1 MSEKNQ
7 NIKLDKSRFSAPET
21 VWQKLE
27 NSLNEANKLKV
38 SLNNLPVYNA
48 PETVWVKIESDL
60 TEKRPGKLIKLGTF
74 RIAAAI
80 LVLLGAGVWIYFSL
94 VKETELISYS
104 TEFVSGALQIND
116 WDEEESAFLMLDQI
130 CIEKPF
136 LCEDAE
142 FQLLR
147 RSLNDLTEG
156 KNALKNSLGDIN
168 TDPDLIAQLAK
179 IEMERTNILKEM
191 LAYL

>member
-7 NIKLDKSRFSAPET
+7 NIKLDKNRFSAPET

-27 NSLNEANKLKV
+27 NSLNEANKLKAG
-38 SLNNLPVYNA
+38 LNNLPVYNA

-94 VKETELISYS
+94 AEETELISYS
-104 TEFVSGALQIND
+104 TEFVSGELQIND

-156 KNALKNSLGDIN
+156 KNALKNSLGEIN

>member
-7 NIKLDKSRFSAPET
+7 NIKLDKNRFSAPET

-27 NSLNEANKLKV
+27 NSLNEANKLKAG
-38 SLNNLPVYNA
+38 LNNLPVYNA
-48 PETVWVKIESDL
+48 PETVWTKIESDL
-60 TEKRPGKLIKLGTF
+60 TEKRPGKLIKLGAY

-94 VKETELISYS
+94 AEEAELISYS
-104 TEFVSGALQIND
+104 TEFVSVELQIND

-136 LCEDAE
+136 LCEDAG

-147 RSLNDLTEG
+147 RSLDDLTKG
-156 KNALKNSLGDIN
+156 KIALKNSLGEIN
-168 TDPDLIAQLAK
+168 TDPDLIAQLTK